1 MYKNE
6 FAKRAVRSELIRTNY
21 GETIYLNTEYN
32 SAIMGVNFATGSVIY
47 SHERLVWIWT
57 EKLEKEGRLVDIPD
71 KFELFL
77 FIVVDIT
84 AGFWEI
90 NERTDG
96 ITPTL
101 LLDVDEEYKLI
112 A

>member
-21 GETIYLNTEYN
+21 GETIYLNSEYN

-47 SHERLVWIWT
+47 SHERLVDIWAG
-57 EKLEKEGRLVDIPD
+57 KLEKEGRLIDIPD
-71 KFELFL
+71 KFELF
-77 FIVVDIT
+77 IVVDIT
-84 AGFWEI
+84 TGFWEL

-101 LLDVDEEYKLI
+101 LLDVDDEYKLI